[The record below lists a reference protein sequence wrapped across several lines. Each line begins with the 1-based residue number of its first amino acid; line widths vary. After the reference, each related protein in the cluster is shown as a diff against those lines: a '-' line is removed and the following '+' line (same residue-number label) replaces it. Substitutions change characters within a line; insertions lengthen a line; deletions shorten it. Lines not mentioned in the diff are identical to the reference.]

1 MSQLAKNK
9 KKYARIS
16 INLAPPIIQ
25 FQINSTFVMDFP
37 RFSHRGLLLDSSR
50 HFLPL
55 SVIRD
60 NLDLMAQNK
69 VINFPLT

>member
-1 MSQLAKNK
+1 
-9 KKYARIS
+9 
-16 INLAPPIIQ
+16 
-25 FQINSTFVMDFP
+25 MDFP

-55 SVIRD
+55 SVLKD

-69 VINFPLT
+69 VSLNVSNMEESLKVCVNNYFFLLDERLSLASHG